1 MEFIPLF
8 LQYLT
13 QSGPAA
19 VIALLS
25 AVIIYL
31 VWDRRELVKALS
43 ETTQKVYDAKDS
55 ENKSIRE
62 IIERYHEGNLGLVQ
76 ALNEIKLVLT
86 TIQNSKR

>member
-1 MEFIPLF
+1 MENIPLI

-13 QSGPAA
+13 QGGSTA
-19 VIALLS
+19 VIVLM
-25 AVIIYL
+25 AVVIGIL
-31 VWDRRELVKALS
+31 IWDRKQLLKSLS
-43 ETTQKVYDAKDS
+43 ETTQKVFDAKDS

-62 IIERYHEGNLGLVQ
+62 IVDRYHEGNLGLVQ